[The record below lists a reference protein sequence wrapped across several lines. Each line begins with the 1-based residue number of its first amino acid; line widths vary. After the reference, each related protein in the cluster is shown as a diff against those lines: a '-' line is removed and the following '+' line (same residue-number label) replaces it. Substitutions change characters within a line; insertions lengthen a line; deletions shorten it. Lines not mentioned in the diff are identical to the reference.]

1 MDYLNPTSI
10 AQMAQV
16 PKDTSL
22 PGTGYGLVQ
31 GFNEGQAMMRAKD
44 FLDMSKA
51 TQAQNYVRNQ
61 FDMQSK
67 WTDYPL
73 DRQIKEQSYEQ
84 GQQNLA
90 KTKYDFDALQK
101 KTKKEGTFEH
111 MRLAGGAADAFR
123 NAKTDLERRA
133 VYEQMRKAH
142 EMAGIPV
149 DEDLHFEIG
158 NPESTARV
166 QQYLDLARDIVSY
179 SPDTLGA
186 IAANDPKIK
195 ASQSEGAADRASR
208 EKMNREDN
216 ETQLRVAGIS
226 AAAHQAIAAGSNA
239 WGNFKVRIGEAWFQ
253 VKQKPEKDWTPT
265 DKAIAVIAP
274 QVLAPAPFTAENFSQ
289 NAGVQGRIA
298 GQRTEDE
305 MKALKNVMTPG
316 AQSDAFSDPSKQV
329 QVNPGKADMTPQ
341 GTSLEDRLNRYN
353 VK

>member
-51 TQAQNYVRNQ
+51 SQAQNYVRNQ

-149 DEDLHFEIG
+149 DEDLHFEVG

-195 ASQSEGAADRASR
+195 AQRAEGADDRASR
-208 EKMNREDN
+208 EKISREDN
-216 ETQLRVAGIS
+216 ETKLRIANIT
-226 AAAHQAIAAGSNA
+226 AAAHTAAAAGNNA
-239 WGNFKVRIGEAWFQ
+239 WGNFRTRLGGAWIE
-253 VKQKPEKDWTPT
+253 VQKKPQKDWTAE
-265 DKAIAVIAP
+265 DKAVAEVASKM
-274 QVLAPAPFTAENFSQ
+274 LAPSPWMGENVTGNSV
-289 NAGVQGRIA
+289 VQGQIA
-298 GQRTEDE
+298 GQKTKDE
-305 MKALKNVMTPG
+305 MKALKDIMNP
-316 AQSDAFSDPSKQV
+316 DAEVKPMPNK
-329 QVNPGKADMTPQ
+329 PEIQ
-341 GTSLEDRLNRYN
+341 GDSLEDRLNRYN